1 MDSSV
6 AAEEEEASWGVSL
19 RVSLPKELKKS
30 PSFSEVVVIGMD
42 VVIYLVWLGE
52 NAAMDEMLE
61 MIKQS
66 VVSGMPRLMIHDGVS
81 GRYFM
86 SI

>member
-42 VVIYLVWLGE
+42 VVICLVWLGE

-66 VVSGMPRLMIHDGVS
+66 VVSGMPRHRIMIRPVV
-81 GRYFM
+81 FCC
-86 SI
+86 I

>member
-6 AAEEEEASWGVSL
+6 AAEEEWG
-19 RVSLPKELKKS
+19 VSLPKELKKS

-66 VVSGMPRLMIHDGVS
+66 VVTGMPRHRI
-81 GRYFM
+81 M
-86 SI
+86 S